1 MASAV
6 KLSNYLI
13 LFFIRIMLGAVIEIT
28 NSATYTKLR
37 QSVQSILPPFL
48 KASNRLFPSITNKVW
63 HISSPFSETPF
74 CGNPEQIS
82 VVEVESGSK
91 SVKLDCSAQFVS
103 STPHSVVTSLGFD
116 WVVNS
121 TVLKTSRTVST
132 DLYNSNRLVPWL
144 WNSKTGCAVVGLK
157 SKHSPLSSLLLPFS
171 LDCSPQNQS
180 CIAV

>member
-6 KLSNYLI
+6 KLSNYY
-13 LFFIRIMLGAVIEIT
+13 FFIRKMLGAFIEKT

-48 KASNRLFPSITNKVW
+48 KASNRLFRATNDVW

-103 STPHSVVTSLGFD
+103 STPHPVVTSLGFD

-121 TVLKTSRTVST
+121 TVLKTSRIVAT

-157 SKHSPLSSLLLPFS
+157 SKHSPLSSPLLLFS
-171 LDCSPQNQS
+171 PYCSPQNQS